1 MRRRT
6 ELRVTTGV
14 VMDSVEERAYLPER
28 RIQKG
33 AQLVAEREFDY
44 GSKEVTLKQLQR
56 FRGIMT
62 GWASVIRGL
71 QNELRAADK
80 FLGGPDGGAKAR
92 PTLRGDGSQVW
103 EEEHAWHDLW
113 ELFEACRWLSARS
126 EMWAK
131 IFSAGLKDLLP
142 PMERVTLPGEWER
155 VTAVSSDATPT
166 MIGAIDWTHRQVFRI
181 SVEKLKP
188 WVDKVLTDQDK
199 NERSEDEMAIHVGEM
214 LSFVAFAC
222 AAGERWRNS
231 VVIYG
236 GDNSIVKAWLQTRKA
251 GVRAGK
257 LLIRVVNLV
266 EMRYGCVILAGWWR
280 TYHNVD
286 ADFITRCT
294 DEEYRSYVA
303 TKGLEEISVE
313 EAVQRALEDTERFG
327 PCFLSW
333 SEEEDRTTLMQLK
346 ERRMFR
352 QLQKEVSLP
361 WKEFRVEEW
370 AQSGRR
376 VKDFE
381 HAARELGAEDFA
393 KKGGLRLL
401 CGSLSTDPYGKMLGR
416 FLESAEKSE
425 ALIAIAEGPRAVA
438 WELGEKFCQRKGW
451 GYDLVEFITTEFGE
465 CQQEK
470 VDWHPA
476 LVRVE
481 VAVPASTLLRT
492 PSWEDEEAWYRPWKL
507 EIEGGAPREPLLAQ
521 VVGHYWEQEGGER
534 RNAYGLGGPIR
545 WPLYEKG
552 QDRLEEVFVYDRKG
566 PPGCLRRVTGWDL
579 WRLQGHQTGG
589 ARGKHSEKGDLW
601 ALEGTRSAGIHTAN
615 SLLSVG
621 GYMLYQAT
629 DANRKAGMAEDKE
642 GAEAL
647 AQILVWLRRWKRGEL
662 PRAEAGPY
670 AGGAKDARQVWRW
683 PEAWWLEQLDEDSED
698 DTGAYAGGKR
708 KRTCEQTVGEAV
720 VSTQEIAQ
728 PMPFEGQVAARIE
741 DWLEENLMG
750 DKASSTER
758 AYAGSWAKWQAWAR
772 RQGWESEY
780 LNRKADPVENENKVM
795 AFIGY
800 LGWLGGSAATL
811 KQAVFAIKD
820 ARKKAGAGDPTEKMH
835 RLWILT
841 NAMERRAIKKPR
853 RLGVTPAMLEWLGQH
868 LVDPLENERGGGAYA
883 DAVMVQA
890 ALVTAWFFML
900 RAKEY
905 SDSNGVDD
913 EMVLRGCDLRFS
925 KDGRKEDGEEAN
937 EVTMQFRKTKND
949 QLAFGESKT
958 LKATGREHVC
968 PVQALLRM
976 KQIWQRRF
984 KEGHPESQRPLFR
997 WASGVVLKRVE
1008 IQHFLQQSARGVGL
1022 PPERFMSHS
1031 LRIGGATAL
1040 YQSTGEIELVKRMGR
1055 WNSAAVQ
1062 RYLHDGGET
1071 LPKVSQKMASLPSNV
1086 HYT

>member
-1 MRRRT
+1 M
-6 ELRVTTGV
+6 
-14 VMDSVEERAYLPER
+14 
-28 RIQKG
+28 
-33 AQLVAEREFDY
+33 
-44 GSKEVTLKQLQR
+44 
-56 FRGIMT
+56 
-62 GWASVIRGL
+62 
-71 QNELRAADK
+71 
-80 FLGGPDGGAKAR
+80 
-92 PTLRGDGSQVW
+92 
-103 EEEHAWHDLW
+103 
-113 ELFEACRWLSARS
+113 
-126 EMWAK
+126 
-131 IFSAGLKDLLP
+131 
-142 PMERVTLPGEWER
+142 
-155 VTAVSSDATPT
+155 
-166 MIGAIDWTHRQVFRI
+166 
-181 SVEKLKP
+181 
-188 WVDKVLTDQDK
+188 
-199 NERSEDEMAIHVGEM
+199 
-214 LSFVAFAC
+214 
-222 AAGERWRNS
+222 
-231 VVIYG
+231 
-236 GDNSIVKAWLQTRKA
+236 
-251 GVRAGK
+251 
-257 LLIRVVNLV
+257 
-266 EMRYGCVILAGWWR
+266 
-280 TYHNVD
+280 
-286 ADFITRCT
+286 
-294 DEEYRSYVA
+294 
-303 TKGLEEISVE
+303 
-313 EAVQRALEDTERFG
+313 
-327 PCFLSW
+327 
-333 SEEEDRTTLMQLK
+333 
-346 ERRMFR
+346 
-352 QLQKEVSLP
+352 
-361 WKEFRVEEW
+361 
-370 AQSGRR
+370 
-376 VKDFE
+376 
-381 HAARELGAEDFA
+381 
-393 KKGGLRLL
+393 
-401 CGSLSTDPYGKMLGR
+401 
-416 FLESAEKSE
+416 
-425 ALIAIAEGPRAVA
+425 
-438 WELGEKFCQRKGW
+438 
-451 GYDLVEFITTEFGE
+451 
-465 CQQEK
+465 
-470 VDWHPA
+470 
-476 LVRVE
+476 
-481 VAVPASTLLRT
+481 
-492 PSWEDEEAWYRPWKL
+492 
-507 EIEGGAPREPLLAQ
+507 
-521 VVGHYWEQEGGER
+521 
-534 RNAYGLGGPIR
+534 
-545 WPLYEKG
+545 
-552 QDRLEEVFVYDRKG
+552 
-566 PPGCLRRVTGWDL
+566 
-579 WRLQGHQTGG
+579 
-589 ARGKHSEKGDLW
+589 
-601 ALEGTRSAGIHTAN
+601 
-615 SLLSVG
+615 
-621 GYMLYQAT
+621 YQAT

-820 ARKKAGAGDPTEKMH
+820 AHKKAGAGDPTEKMH